1 MADGE
6 DLILFEVFDNVFKAN
21 IVKGV
26 LETNGVPC
34 MLTNEVMSSVLPLT
48 DSPMFEIRL
57 LIFRKDYQ
65 LAQKIMI
72 SNPVEDVQ
80 E

>member
-6 DLILFEVFDNVFKAN
+6 DLILFEVFDDRFKAN

-34 MLTNEVMSSVLPLT
+34 MLTNEVMSSVLPFT
-48 DSPMFEIRL
+48 ESFMSEIRL

-65 LAQKIMI
+65 LAQKIMLA
-72 SNPVEDVQ
+72 NPIDE